1 MVLPAGD
8 RPGADAT
15 QALGALWDYRV
26 YARRWVFLLVLSL
39 LSFSNA
45 TVGGLGPPPSPMP
58 RCGGLGSPPG
68 GGGRPELGPR
78 LSRRASHLP
87 VSRCTQG
94 GVGVHY
100 GTAGSWGAGDLSAQP
115 WDQRPFSPL
124 WLHRE

>member
-15 QALGALWDYRV
+15 QALSALWDYRV

-45 TVGGLGPPPSPMP
+45 TVGGLG
-58 RCGGLGSPPG
+58 SPPG

-78 LSRRASHLP
+78 LIRRASHLP

-100 GTAGSWGAGDLSAQP
+100 GTAGSGGAGDLSARP
-115 WDQRPFSPL
+115 WDQRPFSQL
-124 WLHRE
+124 WLHRK